1 MLSYFYLFG
10 AIAFEVLGTML
21 LPVSKNFTKVIPSL
35 VITLSYF
42 ISFYFASNALKTLPL
57 AIVYASWSGLGV
69 FTVAIL
75 SYVFYNQTINWQIII
90 GLFFRP
96 LGNVI
101 YILPPLCITDKQLE
115 KSYKIIFEILSD
127 L

>member
-90 GLFFRP
+90 GLFLIV
-96 LGNVI
+96 LGVSVI
-101 YILPPLCITDKQLE
+101 NI
-115 KSYKIIFEILSD
+115 YKT
-127 L
+127 